1 MAGKGGGAWK
11 VAYADFVTAMMAFFM
26 VMWLVGQ
33 KDGVKEAVAQYFQ
46 DPNGEIEPSEGGTA
60 NAPNPP
66 SGRGHG
72 GKKKQDSP
80 SKDPH
85 DAESKKPR
93 VVTIHGGDRTA
104 VGTIVVFAD
113 DANELDDEGKRQID
127 RILPKLAGMP
137 QKIEVRGHAS
147 RRGMKDPDDERESWR
162 ISYDRCL
169 AVMNYLKEQG
179 IEPNRIRL
187 TQAGVHEPFTIRNNS
202 EAQVRNSRVEVFL
215 LAELAENLVG
225 TAEERASRFH
235 EEGVAPKTPEAES
248 HNSAAAH

>member
-33 KDGVKEAVAQYFQ
+33 KEGVKEAVAGYFS
-46 DPNGEIEPSEGGTA
+46 DPYAEHEPMEG
-60 NAPNPP
+60 APSTPP
-66 SGRGHG
+66 HGRGDG
-72 GKKKQDSP
+72 PKLKKDSP

-93 VVTIHGGDRTA
+93 VLTIHGPDRTA
-104 VGTIVVFAD
+104 VGALIVFAD
-113 DANELDDEGKRQID
+113 DSSELDDEGRRQIN

-147 RRGMKDPDDERESWR
+147 RRGHKASDEQAAWQ
-162 ISYDRCL
+162 ISYQRCL
-169 AVMNYLKEQG
+169 TVMQYLQEQG

-187 TQAGVHEPFTIRNNS
+187 TQAGVHEPFTIRS
-202 EAQVRNSRVEVFL
+202 ESDVQPRNSRVEVFL
-215 LAELAENLVG
+215 LAELAEDLVG
-225 TAEERASRFH
+225 TAEERAARFQ
-235 EEGVAPKTPEAES
+235 EETTPPATVES
-248 HNSAAAH
+248 KAASGAH

>member
-46 DPNGEIEPSEGGTA
+46 DPNGEFDPSDGATPS
-60 NAPNPP
+60 APHPT
-66 SGRGHG
+66 SGRGAG
-72 GKKKQDSP
+72 STKGKESP

-93 VVTIHGGDRTA
+93 VLTIHGSDRTA
-104 VGTIVVFAD
+104 VGAIIVFAD
-113 DANELDDEGKRQID
+113 ESSQLDEEGQRQIN

-137 QKIEVRGHAS
+137 QKIEVRGHAA
-147 RRGMKDPDDERESWR
+147 RRGHKASDEQAAWQ
-162 ISYDRCL
+162 ISYQRCL
-169 AVMNYLKEQG
+169 AVMQYLQEQG

-187 TQAGVHEPFTIRNNS
+187 TQAGVHEPFTIRS
-202 EAQVRNSRVEVFL
+202 ESDVQPRNSRVEVFL
-215 LAELAENLVG
+215 LAELAEELVG
-225 TAEERASRFH
+225 TAEERAARFQ
-235 EEGVAPKTPEAES
+235 EETTTKAAVDLKSSP
-248 HNSAAAH
+248 AAH